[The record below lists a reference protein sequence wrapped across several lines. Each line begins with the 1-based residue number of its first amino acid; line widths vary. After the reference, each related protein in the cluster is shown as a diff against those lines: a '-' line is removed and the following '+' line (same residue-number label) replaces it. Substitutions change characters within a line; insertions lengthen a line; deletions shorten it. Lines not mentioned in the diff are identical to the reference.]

1 MAGNSALDPLVLV
14 PALAQDALSVGVPD
28 LHVPPGPG
36 GELGHQAVPPTE
48 PEQS

>member
-1 MAGNSALDPLVLV
+1 MAGNCALDPLILV

-36 GELGHQAVPPTE
+36 GEFEHQAVPPTE
-48 PEQS
+48 PEQI